1 MTNIDLNEHF
11 PGIRKVALEIGVF
24 LKLDDPDYFGS
35 IGDTKYLKPNVVKE
49 GLMSLPN
56 AILHAYLKSDCITV
70 VATHSAFKK
79 FLEKQ
84 DYRDKDYIKDVE
96 DERIGGTFFPAGSL
110 GEQPT
115 LIILE
120 HSPKNYAGTTE
131 HSRQIMFS
139 ATIAHEVGHAI
150 DDLNGWPSLQPYFK
164 EAYKQY
170 NKHRP
175 EKEYLYGIADR
186 YFVDHC
192 KHGYDPSEEPPEL
205 VAELISKYTYAYN
218 LSPQIAEATMNIDFP
233 YVWHALKEVIPQI
246 EQSLLPQKL
255 DSNAR
260 PLFCAPEAFF
270 ALDVN
275 LPIEKK
281 EDTGDTY
288 ISVFGMS
295 KNEVHRLE
303 GFLKE
308 HQIETRK
315 ETLMRDPYIV
325 FDKENM
331 NKLNSLKTSL
341 SSIVDTNYFETL
353 DTPEFALRLIR
364 EEDRLQ
370 TTLKEIYSIRLPHLR
385 VRLGYDETVLVEV
398 PSVFDYTKLPFQDIS
413 EDDKIY
419 TSAPGKS
426 RYAIPFDR
434 LPKLLTP
441 DLSADAVSTNHT
453 IKFD

>member
-1 MTNIDLNEHF
+1 M
-11 PGIRKVALEIGVF
+11 A
-24 LKLDDPDYFGS
+24 
-35 IGDTKYLKPNVVKE
+35 
-49 GLMSLPN
+49 
-56 AILHAYLKSDCITV
+56 AA
-70 VATHSAFKK
+70 
-79 FLEKQ
+79 
-84 DYRDKDYIKDVE
+84 
-96 DERIGGTFFPAGSL
+96 
-110 GEQPT
+110 
-115 LIILE
+115 
-120 HSPKNYAGTTE
+120 
-131 HSRQIMFS
+131 
-139 ATIAHEVGHAI
+139 
-150 DDLNGWPSLQPYFK
+150 
-164 EAYKQY
+164 
-170 NKHRP
+170 
-175 EKEYLYGIADR
+175 
-186 YFVDHC
+186 
-192 KHGYDPSEEPPEL
+192 
-205 VAELISKYTYAYN
+205 
-218 LSPQIAEATMNIDFP
+218 
-233 YVWHALKEVIPQI
+233 
-246 EQSLLPQKL
+246 
-255 DSNAR
+255 SNAR

-275 LPIEKK
+275 LPIEEK

-353 DTPEFALRLIR
+353 DTPEFALHLIR

-441 DLSADAVSTNHT
+441 DYLRMLFRQT
-453 IKFD
+453 IQ